1 MQGSLLSQEDQVR
14 WDKQHAD
21 SADAAQPASF
31 LRQVFATDAWRLPR
45 GRALDIACGKGRN
58 SFYLAEL
65 GFEVAAMDI
74 SAVALDEARTRAKSR
89 QLRIDWRQSDLEV
102 VQLEEA
108 VFDLVVNFNY
118 LQRSLIPQIMRAVK
132 VGGYVIFET
141 YLIDQREIGQPKN
154 PDYLLGHNELLE
166 QFRDFRVLYYREGK
180 FTEGDEASYR
190 AGILAQRTV

>member
-1 MQGSLLSQEDQVR
+1 
-14 WDKQHAD
+14 
-21 SADAAQPASF
+21 
-31 LRQVFATDAWRLPR
+31 
-45 GRALDIACGKGRN
+45 LDIACGTGRN
-58 SFYLAEL
+58 SLYLAEL
-65 GFEVAAMDI
+65 GFEVAAVDI
-74 SAVALDEARTRAKSR
+74 SAVAMDEGRKRAESK

-108 VFDLVVNFNY
+108 AFELVVNFNY
-118 LQRSLIPQIMRAVK
+118 LQRSLIPQIERAVK

-141 YLIDQREIGQPKN
+141 YLIDQKEIGHPKN

-180 FTEGDEASYR
+180 FTDGDEASYR